1 MSRRAINTLT
11 LLAIVA
17 GTVAVLPASAQ
28 TDGAKRTAEFPV
40 KGLINER
47 IDQINGWQPRLADKP
62 VIQGVRRL
70 VPADMSKGRVEMPVK
85 SLLFDKFKQP
95 AEASKARSVVVPES
109 VAVPVPP
116 PAELRLRVPAKTVG
130 SSQKPSL
137 KNRNEK
143 VEPGKVRWHKM
154 VQTAMDAS
162 KQSGKPVLLFQMMG
176 HLDDRFC

>member
-17 GTVAVLPASAQ
+17 GTVAVLPTSAQ
-28 TDGAKRTAEFPV
+28 TDGAKRSAEFPV

-47 IDQINGWQPRLADKP
+47 INQNNVAQPSVVDKTA
-62 VIQGVRRL
+62 IQASRYL
-70 VPADMSKGRVEMPVK
+70 VPDMSKGRVEMPVK

-95 AEASKARSVVVPES
+95 AEASKARSVVAPGS
-109 VAVPVPP
+109 VVVPVPP
-116 PAELRLRVPAKTVG
+116 AAELHLKAPAKTVG

-154 VQTAMDAS
+154 IQTAMDAS

>member
-11 LLAIVA
+11 MLVIVA
-17 GTVAVLPASAQ
+17 GTVAILPTSAQ
-28 TDGAKRTAEFPV
+28 TDGAKRSAEFPV
-40 KGLINER
+40 KGLINEK
-47 IDQINGWQPRLADKP
+47 INQNNVAQPSVVNKTA
-62 VIQGVRRL
+62 IQAARQL
-70 VPADMSKGRVEMPVK
+70 VPDMSKGRVEMPVK

-95 AEASKARSVVVPES
+95 AETSKARSVVAPDS

-116 PAELRLRVPAKTVG
+116 PAELRLKAPAKAVG
-130 SSQKPSL
+130 SSQKPAL

-154 VQTAMDAS
+154 IQTAMDAS

-176 HLDDRFC
+176 RLDDRFC

>member
-1 MSRRAINTLT
+1 MSRRAINILS

-17 GTVAVLPASAQ
+17 GTVAIVPVFAQ
-28 TDGAKRTAEFPV
+28 SDGAKRSAEFPV

-47 IDQINGWQPRLADKP
+47 INQNIVTQPSVGDKTA
-62 VIQGVRRL
+62 ILGARHL
-70 VPADMSKGRVEMPVK
+70 VPADMSKGRVEMPVR

-95 AEASKARSVVVPES
+95 AEATKARSVVAPDS

-116 PAELRLRVPAKTVG
+116 PAELRLKAPAKAVG

>member
-1 MSRRAINTLT
+1 MSRRAIHTLT

-17 GTVAVLPASAQ
+17 GTVAVLPTSAQ

-47 IDQINGWQPRLADKP
+47 IDQSNGAQPRVADRP
-62 VIQGVRRL
+62 VIQAARHL
-70 VPADMSKGRVEMPVK
+70 VPDMSKGRVEMPVK

-95 AEASKARSVVVPES
+95 SEASKARSVVAPES

-116 PAELRLRVPAKTVG
+116 PAELRLKAPAKTVG